1 MRYTDSFIRKFL
13 SKKHK
18 INKIWKAL
26 AGIMAIIVTFSVTYS
41 LIMPAITV
49 SRDQADEIAG
59 LYLDDSEEVFDI
71 VEDGGDEDE
80 LWTSEDTVIEHAGA
94 VEDGWDGIL
103 IEEETEDET
112 EDEFEDTGSG
122 IILQDYDLL
131 LMCLLTA
138 SALIIDAGDN

>member
-1 MRYTDSFIRKFL
+1 MRYTDSFFRRFL
-13 SKKHK
+13 SDGHK
-18 INKIWKAL
+18 INKKWRAL

-49 SRDQADEIAG
+49 SRDQTDEIAG

-80 LWTSEDTVIEHAGA
+80 LWTSEGDVIEHTD
-94 VEDGWDGIL
+94 VLEDDWDGIL

-112 EDEFEDTGSG
+112 EDKSEEIGSG
-122 IILQDYDLL
+122 RACPAHQLR
-131 LMCLLTA
+131 C
-138 SALIIDAGDN
+138 ALCI

>member
-13 SKKHK
+13 SKEHK

-49 SRDQADEIAG
+49 SRDQTDEIAG

-71 VEDGGDEDE
+71 VEDDGDEDE
-80 LWTSEDTVIEHAGA
+80 LWSSEGDVIQHTGVLHDLRTVSHFG
-94 VEDGWDGIL
+94 G
-103 IEEETEDET
+103 
-112 EDEFEDTGSG
+112 
-122 IILQDYDLL
+122 
-131 LMCLLTA
+131 
-138 SALIIDAGDN
+138 